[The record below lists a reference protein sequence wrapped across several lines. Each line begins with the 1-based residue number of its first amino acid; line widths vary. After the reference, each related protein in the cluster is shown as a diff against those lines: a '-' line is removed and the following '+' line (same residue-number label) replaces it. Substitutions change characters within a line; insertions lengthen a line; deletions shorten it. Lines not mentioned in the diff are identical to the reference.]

1 MATLPLE
8 LVSTILSVALPVL
21 QVVASLQKNRRWGWI
36 PMGMVMLIV
45 LYWLSW
51 PQSYYHATMSGW
63 NAVPWLLVVLELG
76 IIHLI
81 CRHIV
86 KCSMRK
92 GDKT

>member
-51 PQSYYHATMSGW
+51 PQSYYPTMSGW

-86 KCSMRK
+86 KRSRRE